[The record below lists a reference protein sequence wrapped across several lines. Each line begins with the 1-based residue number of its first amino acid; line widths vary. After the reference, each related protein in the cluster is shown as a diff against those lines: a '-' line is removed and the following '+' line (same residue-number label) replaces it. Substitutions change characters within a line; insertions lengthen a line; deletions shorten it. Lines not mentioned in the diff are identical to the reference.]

1 MENKKEKNRK
11 PHQKQQQG
19 MNTKQLFSSLQFKN
33 GTYSVGM
40 TAIIVAIVVVI
51 NLMVNQL
58 PSNIKKIDMSSNKI
72 YTIGETTKE
81 VLKGLTKD
89 ITITMIASPSSIDT
103 RISTLVNNYKSLSN
117 KIKVEAVD
125 PVLHPTV
132 LSKYDTEENTIVV
145 SCTDTNKNMVIS
157 FQDIIKYDE
166 MTYAYYGQYVET
178 EFDGEGLLTS
188 AIDYVINEVQKK
200 IYMVEGH
207 RESDLSDAV
216 NDLIKKANMETA
228 TVNLMTEGKIPKDCD
243 LLLIN
248 APLTDIAED
257 EKTLLEGYLKEG
269 GKVMVLLG
277 ETDPLKNLESILR
290 EYGLEVVDGYIADTE
305 RFFQNS
311 YYAIFPN
318 LVASH
323 EANSNAPKDAL
334 ALVNNVYGMK
344 EVTPSRDT
352 ILVESFMTTS
362 DHAYAVTDTEEVA
375 GNYILGATATETLEE
390 REGKLTVIA
399 AGSLINEYVTNV
411 SESLYNLDL
420 FMNLVTTNFEDIN
433 NISIPAKSLEMTYNT
448 ILSPG
453 MWNTLFIFVI
463 PIGILVIGFV
473 IWMKRRRA

>member
-1 MENKKEKNRK
+1 MENKKEKNRR
-11 PHQKQQQG
+11 PDRR
-19 MNTKQLFSSLQFKN
+19 QLFSSLQFKN
-33 GTYSVGM
+33 GTYSMGV
-40 TAIIVAIVVVI
+40 TAIVLGIVVII

-58 PSNIKKIDMSSNKI
+58 PSNIKKIDMSSNKM

-81 VLKGLTKD
+81 VIKNLTKD
-89 ITITMIASPSSIDT
+89 ITITMIAAPSSIDT

-117 KIKVEAVD
+117 KIKVETVD

-132 LSKYDTEENTIVV
+132 LSTYNTEENTIVV
-145 SCTDTNKNMVIS
+145 SCADTNKDMTIS

-188 AIDYVINEVQKK
+188 AIDYVVNEVQKK
-200 IYMVEGH
+200 IYTVEGH

-216 NDLIKKANMETA
+216 NDLIKKANLETA
-228 TVNLMTEGKIPKDCD
+228 AVNLMTEGKIPQDCD

-248 APLTDIAED
+248 APVTDIAED
-257 EKTLLEGYLKEG
+257 EKVLIENYLAEG

-277 ETDPLKNLESILR
+277 ETDPLTNLESILT
-290 EYGLEVVDGYIADTE
+290 EYGLDIVDGYIADTE

-334 ALVNNVYGMK
+334 ALVNNAYGMK

-352 ILVESFMTTS
+352 ISVESFMTTS
-362 DHAYAVTDTEEVA
+362 DNAYAVTNSQEVE

-390 REGKLTVIA
+390 AEGKLTVIS

-411 SESLYNLDL
+411 SPSLYNLEL
-420 FMNLVTTNFEDIN
+420 FMNLVTANFEDIN

-453 MWNTLFIFVI
+453 IWNSLFIFII
-463 PIGILVIGFV
+463 PIGILLIGFV